1 MILSIL
7 KCFLSFQTRW
17 TNMNDAFRRLCWF
30 YRLPNWNCS
39 QMPFEN
45 SHHFILMNEAIC
57 SRPSHYW
64 NQPWPIINLIAH
76 YQVVITLV
84 RHKKAR
90 FDTKKPGLIQKCPIR
105 HKMPYP
111 TCISWHCHYQTSSPF
126 YWSYFLSLIKHFVLK
141 NRYIHL
147 ETNTAVK
154 TVQQRT
160 PLLPGFHNALD
171 KNLVIRVK

>member
-1 MILSIL
+1 
-7 KCFLSFQTRW
+7 
-17 TNMNDAFRRLCWF
+17 MNDAFRRLCWF

-76 YQVVITLV
+76 YQVIITLV

-90 FDTKKPGLIQKCPIR
+90 FDRNMHGSTPK
-105 HKMPYP
+105 
-111 TCISWHCHYQTSSPF
+111 SP
-126 YWSYFLSLIKHFVLK
+126 V
-141 NRYIHL
+141 RY
-147 ETNTAVK
+147 N
-154 TVQQRT
+154 
-160 PLLPGFHNALD
+160 NALPNMHQLTLPLSNILPFLLKLFSIFNQTLCFKEPIHKFENNYHCQNSSEPPCCQGFTMHSTD
-171 KNLVIRVK
+171 MKGVYAFARGQ